1 MLVRYR
7 LMKHLHIEIS
17 LFAVATV
24 IVVIATVLVSQR
36 PASGPQPGVPTIAGS
51 ESCKPCH
58 ERFYELWEPSH
69 HGKAMQ
75 PYTPEF
81 AKTYLT
87 PQAEPVAIGDVTY
100 QVDIS
105 GPKGW
110 IIEKGPEG
118 TKRYEMVHA
127 MGGKNVF
134 FMLTPLERGRLQ
146 VLPLAYRIGPNE
158 WYDTTG
164 SMLRHFGEEEPED
177 EAIDWRDPMLTF
189 NTACFGCHVSQLSK
203 NYDPES
209 DTYHT
214 VWTEPGINCETCHGP
229 GSEHVRV
236 CLEAGEDAVPEDLKL
251 FPLADMTQLMWDETC
266 APCHAKMM
274 PLTSDFSPGDRYFDH
289 YGLVTLED
297 RDFYPDG
304 RDLGENYTYTG
315 WLMSPCVTSGDLGCL
330 HCHTSSGRYRFEGET
345 SAEANKACL
354 PCHQARVKNAT
365 AHTRH
370 PVDTP
375 GNKCISCHMP
385 MTSFSHMR
393 RSDHSMLP
401 PTPAATMAFGSPNSC
416 NLCHK
421 DKKPEWADA
430 TVREWHKDHDYQA
443 PVLERG
449 RLVDEARKGNWARL
463 DAMLKL
469 ITGSDRDEI
478 FATSMVRI
486 LQNCPDAKKWP
497 AIRKALADKSPLV
510 RSAAAI
516 HLGDNLVPET
526 VALLLDATEDS
537 YRIVRIGAASALQR
551 YPRARLT
558 PEDGA
563 RLEAATKEYTTSMMT
578 QPDRW
583 SSHYNMGNYQ
593 ADRGDMMAA
602 LASYRKSNQLR
613 PDVIQPLVNAAV
625 LHARQG
631 QPEQSIGQLRKAL
644 EIQPTHAAVNFNLG
658 LALAE
663 QQDLEGAERCLRQ
676 AATTDPTMADAAY
689 NLGVLLAKDQ
699 PDEGI
704 SWLRKAAELQPM
716 DGKYAYTLAFF
727 LNTNGKTDDAVN
739 VLEALLE
746 VGGATAD
753 SYLLLASMHESAGRT
768 AKATA
773 VYRKASEDRNMPA
786 SLRQHARGKLQ

>member
-1 MLVRYR
+1 MR
-7 LMKHLHIEIS
+7 HLHIEIS

-24 IVVIATVLVSQR
+24 AVVVTTVMVSQK
-36 PASGPQPGVPTIAGS
+36 PSAEPQAGVATITGS

-81 AKTYLT
+81 AETHLS
-87 PQAEPVAIGDVTY
+87 PQPEPITVGDATY

-105 GPKGW
+105 GDKGW
-110 IIEKGPEG
+110 VIEKGPNG
-118 TKRYEMVHA
+118 TKRYEMQHA

-134 FMLTPLERGRLQ
+134 FLLTPLERGRLQ

-164 SMLRHFGEEEPED
+164 SMLRHFGEDEPED
-177 EAIDWRDPMLTF
+177 EAIDWRDPLLTF

-203 NYDPES
+203 NYDPEAN
-209 DTYHT
+209 TYNT

-229 GSEHVRV
+229 GSEHIRV
-236 CLEAGEDAVPEDLKL
+236 CLEAPEGTVPEDLKIP
-251 FPLADMTQLMWDETC
+251 PLKDITSLQWDQTC
-266 APCHAKMM
+266 APCHAKMT
-274 PLTSDFSPGDRYFDH
+274 PLTSDFQPGDRYFDH
-289 YGLVTLED
+289 YGLVTSDD

-304 RDLGENYTYTG
+304 RDLGENYTYTS
-315 WLMSPCVTSGDLGCL
+315 WLMSPCVKSGDLGCL
-330 HCHTSSGRYRFEGET
+330 HCHTSSGRYRFKGET

-354 PCHQARVKNAT
+354 PCHQARVNNAT
-365 AHTRH
+365 KHTHH

-375 GNKCISCHMP
+375 GNKCISCHSP

-393 RSDHSMLP
+393 RSDHSFLP
-401 PTPAATMAFGSPNSC
+401 PTPAATMAFGSPNAC
-416 NLCHK
+416 NICHK
-421 DKKPEWADA
+421 NMTPEWADA
-430 TVREWHKDHDYQA
+430 VVRDWHPNHDYQA
-443 PVLERG
+443 PVLARG
-449 RLVDEARKGNWARL
+449 SLVDEARKGNWARL
-463 DAMLKL
+463 DEMFTL
-469 ITGSDRDEI
+469 ISDSNRDEI
-478 FATSMVRI
+478 FATSMIRI
-486 LQNCPDAKKWP
+486 LQNCSDARKWP
-497 AIRKALADKSPLV
+497 VLRTALSDPSPLV

-516 HLGDNLVPET
+516 HLGDDLVPET
-526 VALLLDATEDS
+526 VALLLDATQDD

-563 RLEAATKEYTTSMMT
+563 RLEAATQEYTTSMMT

-583 SSHYNMGNYQ
+583 SSHYNMGNYH
-593 ADRGDMMAA
+593 ADRGDVTKA
-602 LASYRKSNQLR
+602 LTSYKKSSQLR
-613 PDVIQPLVNAAV
+613 PDVIQPRVNAAV
-625 LHARQG
+625 LYARQG
-631 QPEQSIGQLRKAL
+631 QPQASIAELRKAL
-644 EIQPTHAAVNFNLG
+644 EIMPTHAAVNFNLG

-663 QQDLEGAERCLRQ
+663 QQDMEGAERCLRQ
-676 AATTDPTMADAAY
+676 AVTTDPAMADAAY

-704 SWLRKAAELQPM
+704 SWLRKAAAQQPA

-727 LNTNGKTDDAVN
+727 LNANGKVDEAVT

-746 VGGATAD
+746 AGGATAD
-753 SYLLLASMHESAGRT
+753 SYLLLASIHESTGQAE
-768 AKATA
+768 KAAA
-773 VYRKASEDRNMPA
+773 VYRKAAQDRNMPS
-786 SLRQHARGKLQ
+786 SLRQHAQQKLQ